1 MYRQQLE
8 EMAQKFSFPS
18 GHHFAAEI
26 LRRPSAQR
34 VTWLR
39 EYYTSLNHPD
49 LSSTVTNNF
58 PQLNSAQT
66 SSSSSSSFCSDAT
79 KTASTGSHTRT
90 PKKDVCKAQKNP
102 KTYLEVKSKPET
114 LQPPK
119 SCVQKPQKNQKMS
132 RQNILQP
139 PSHES
144 EGQEEMV
151 CGARGR
157 NSTKRGSVSVAGA
170 VRAAG
175 GLGYD
180 RASSSGLGPGE
191 AAVFRDCADRDTSS
205 SSDVTCG
212 RSATLSKPAGQGLE
226 QEPKLSSKTSENFQG
241 RRENPQAPSPAE
253 QAAPASSHQSF
264 LTDLIGDTS
273 ILDDLLKPK
282 SRSAQQTQSSASEKK
297 CLTKAS
303 SSRNMF
309 NTDSGSAEHLEFVAS
324 LKPNTPAARQA
335 PSKGR
340 CKDFWDILNEGNEE
354 SINRLTDPA
363 EVRKA
368 CVNTKFAAGA
378 RSAEAEHRSLWK
390 TNENFLWKK

>member
-1 MYRQQLE
+1 MCRQQLE

-39 EYYTSLNHPD
+39 EYYTSLNRPD

-58 PQLNSAQT
+58 PQLHSAQT
-66 SSSSSSSFCSDAT
+66 SSTSSSSDST

-102 KTYLEVKSKPET
+102 KTYLEVKSKPQT
-114 LQPPK
+114 LQNPK
-119 SCVQKPQKNQKMS
+119 SCVQKPQRNQKIS

-151 CGARGR
+151 CGARGH
-157 NSTKRGSVSVAGA
+157 NSTKRGSVSGAGA

-180 RASSSGLGPGE
+180 RASSSGLGSGE
-191 AAVFRDCADRDTSS
+191 AAAFRDCADRDTPS
-205 SSDVTCG
+205 SSDVTRG

-226 QEPKLSSKTSENFQG
+226 QEPKLSSKTGKNVQG

-282 SRSAQQTQSSASEKK
+282 SRSAQPTRSSASEKI
-297 CLTKAS
+297 CLTKPS

-309 NTDSGSAEHLEFVAS
+309 NTDSGSAERLGFVAS
-324 LKPNTPAARQA
+324 LKPNTPTAQQA

-340 CKDFWDILNEGNEE
+340 RKDFWDILNEGNEE

-368 CVNTKFAAGA
+368 CVNTKFAAGG
-378 RSAEAEHRSLWK
+378 RSAEAERRSLWK

>member
-1 MYRQQLE
+1 MCRQQLE

-58 PQLNSAQT
+58 PQLHSVQT
-66 SSSSSSSFCSDAT
+66 SSSSSSSSFSCSDAT
-79 KTASTGSHTRT
+79 KTASTGSHART

-102 KTYLEVKSKPET
+102 KTYLEVKSKPEA
-114 LQPPK
+114 LQHPK
-119 SCVQKPQKNQKMS
+119 NCVQKPQKNQKMS

-139 PSHES
+139 PSLES

-151 CGARGR
+151 CGARGH
-157 NSTKRGSVSVAGA
+157 NSTKRSSVSGAGA

-175 GLGYD
+175 GRSYD
-180 RASSSGLGPGE
+180 RASSSGLGSGE
-191 AAVFRDCADRDTSS
+191 AAAFRDCADRDTPS
-205 SSDVTCG
+205 SSDVTRG

-241 RRENPQAPSPAE
+241 WRENPQVPSPAE
-253 QAAPASSHQSF
+253 QAAPAPSHQSF

-297 CLTKAS
+297 CLTKAF
-303 SSRNMF
+303 SSR
-309 NTDSGSAEHLEFVAS
+309 NTDSGSAERLEFVAS
-324 LKPNTPAARQA
+324 LKPNTPTAQQA

-340 CKDFWDILNEGNEE
+340 RKDFWDILNEGNEE

-363 EVRKA
+363 EVQKA
-368 CVNTKFAAGA
+368 CVNTKFAAGG

>member
-1 MYRQQLE
+1 M
-8 EMAQKFSFPS
+8 
-18 GHHFAAEI
+18 
-26 LRRPSAQR
+26 
-34 VTWLR
+34 
-39 EYYTSLNHPD
+39 
-49 LSSTVTNNF
+49 
-58 PQLNSAQT
+58 
-66 SSSSSSSFCSDAT
+66 
-79 KTASTGSHTRT
+79 
-90 PKKDVCKAQKNP
+90 DVYKAQKNP
-102 KTYLEVKSKPET
+102 KTYLEVKSKPQT
-114 LQPPK
+114 LQHPK

-151 CGARGR
+151 CGARGH
-157 NSTKRGSVSVAGA
+157 NSTKRGSVSGAGA

-180 RASSSGLGPGE
+180 RASSSGLGSGE
-191 AAVFRDCADRDTSS
+191 AAAFRDCADRDTPS
-205 SSDVTCG
+205 SSDVTRG

-253 QAAPASSHQSF
+253 QAAPASSQQSF

-297 CLTKAS
+297 KCLTKAS

-309 NTDSGSAEHLEFVAS
+309 NTDSGSAERLEFVAS
-324 LKPNTPAARQA
+324 PKPNTPTAQQA

-340 CKDFWDILNEGNEE
+340 RKDFWDILNEGNEE

-368 CVNTKFAAGA
+368 CVNTKFAAGG

>member
-1 MYRQQLE
+1 MCRQQLE
-8 EMAQKFSFPS
+8 EMAQKLSFPS

-34 VTWLR
+34 VSWLR

-58 PQLNSAQT
+58 PQLHSVQTSST
-66 SSSSSSSFCSDAT
+66 SSSSSSYST
-79 KTASTGSHTRT
+79 KTASIGSHTRT
-90 PKKDVCKAQKNP
+90 PKKDVCKVQKNP
-102 KTYLEVKSKPET
+102 KMYLEVKSKPET
-114 LQPPK
+114 LQNPK
-119 SCVQKPQKNQKMS
+119 SCVQKPQKNQKIS

-151 CGARGR
+151 CGARGH
-157 NSTKRGSVSVAGA
+157 NSTKRASVSGAGA

-175 GLGYD
+175 GPDYD
-180 RASSSGLGPGE
+180 RASSSGLGSGE
-191 AAVFRDCADRDTSS
+191 AAAFRDCADRDTPS
-205 SSDVTCG
+205 SSDVSRG
-212 RSATLSKPAGQGLE
+212 RSTTLSKPAGQGLE
-226 QEPKLSSKTSENFQG
+226 HEPKLSSKTSENVRG

-253 QAAPASSHQSF
+253 LAAPTSSHQSF

-282 SRSAQQTQSSASEKK
+282 SRSVQQTQSSASEKR
-297 CLTKAS
+297 CLTKPS
-303 SSRNMF
+303 SSRNTS
-309 NTDSGSAEHLEFVAS
+309 NTDSGSAERLEFVAS
-324 LKPNTPAARQA
+324 PKPNIPTAQQA
-335 PSKGR
+335 PSKCR
-340 CKDFWDILNEGNEE
+340 RKDFWDILNEGNEE

-368 CVNTKFAAGA
+368 CVNTKFAAGG
-378 RSAEAEHRSLWK
+378 RSAEAERRSLWK